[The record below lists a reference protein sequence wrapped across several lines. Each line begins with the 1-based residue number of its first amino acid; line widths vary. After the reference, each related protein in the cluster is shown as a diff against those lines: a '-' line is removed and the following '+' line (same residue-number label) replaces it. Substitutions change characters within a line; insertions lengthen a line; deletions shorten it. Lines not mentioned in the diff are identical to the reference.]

1 LRETIAGGRT
11 CAASLVGVHYARREM
26 VAGDEAQTWHHGL
39 VARWWA
45 EFNLDGPE
53 IAYFKKFIEDDGQPA
68 LDLACGTGR
77 LLVPY
82 LRAGLDVDGCDLS
95 ADMLALCRERAK
107 TDGLSPNLFTQAMH
121 ELDLPRKYKTIV
133 VCGGFGLGGNREQ
146 GVESLRRIYEHLEP
160 GGLLL
165 LDNEVPYAHK
175 GLWTYWLEEERAAL
189 PRPWRELEDG
199 DRRQGSDGAEYAL
212 RSRVVELDPLAQC
225 VRIEMRADL
234 WRDGEHLATEEHVL
248 RMSLYFAHELAALLK
263 LTGFID
269 VALHA
274 DYTDEEAGPDT
285 DFVVFIARKPA

>member
-1 LRETIAGGRT
+1 MA
-11 CAASLVGVHYARREM
+11 
-26 VAGDEAQTWHHGL
+26 AGDEAQTWHHGL

-53 IAYFKKFIEDDGQPA
+53 IAYFQKFIEDDGQPA

-95 ADMLALCRERAK
+95 TDMLGLCRERAER
-107 TDGLSPNLFTQAMH
+107 DGLSPNLFAQPMH
-121 ELDLPRKYKTIV
+121 KLDLPRRYKTIV

-165 LDNEVPYAHK
+165 LDNEAPYADK
-175 GLWTYWLEEERAAL
+175 GLWGYWLEEERAAL
-189 PRPWRELEDG
+189 PRPWRELQDG
-199 DRRQGSDGAEYAL
+199 DRRRGADGAQYAL

-225 VRIEMRADL
+225 VTIEMRADL

-248 RMSLYFAHELAALLK
+248 RMSLYFTRELAALLE

-269 VALHA
+269 VTLRA
-274 DYTDEEAGPDT
+274 DYTDEEPGPDT
-285 DFVVFIARKPA
+285 DFVVFIAKKPA